1 MADKIKRQDALI
13 QDLSSTFNLAFSDKV
28 LRNEEG
34 KGHKTLFRA
43 ILLAHLES
51 AYS

>member
-1 MADKIKRQDALI
+1 MADKINRQDALI
-13 QDLSSTFNLAFSDKV
+13 QDLSSRFNLVFPNKIPRS
-28 LRNEEG
+28 NEG
-34 KGHKTLFRA
+34 KGDKTLFRA